1 MKEYARFQLLQKWQ
15 KQPSAPL
22 AYYVFDLLWT
32 EGMDVTAEP
41 VLERRRRLTQV
52 ISEVP
57 GIQLG
62 AYVEGHG
69 KELSQVAKEKGMEG
83 IVAKRKDSIY
93 QPGKRTPDWLEDQ
106 STAPARIRRRRI

>member
-41 VLERRRRLTQV
+41 VLERRRRLTRNH
-52 ISEVP
+52 
-57 GIQLG
+57 L
-62 AYVEGHG
+62 
-69 KELSQVAKEKGMEG
+69 
-83 IVAKRKDSIY
+83 
-93 QPGKRTPDWLEDQ
+93 
-106 STAPARIRRRRI
+106 